1 MATQME
7 LKVLFQAVSDT
18 VHVTTFALR
27 APAGPAVLRVKMPL
41 EVYLRAWIVTPFR
54 GSHGHDRISLEYF
67 LSFPFYSSFK
77 ILYFF
82 VIYMSSKRPLGP
94 PFWIVPWLL
103 PSAFVRKDLNLLWEI
118 LPDS

>member
-54 GSHGHDRISLEYF
+54 GIFSIISILARSRSNQLRI
-67 LSFPFYSSFK
+67 LSFIPF
-77 ILYFF
+77 LF
-82 VIYMSSKRPLGP
+82 V
-94 PFWIVPWLL
+94 F
-103 PSAFVRKDLNLLWEI
+103 
-118 LPDS
+118 